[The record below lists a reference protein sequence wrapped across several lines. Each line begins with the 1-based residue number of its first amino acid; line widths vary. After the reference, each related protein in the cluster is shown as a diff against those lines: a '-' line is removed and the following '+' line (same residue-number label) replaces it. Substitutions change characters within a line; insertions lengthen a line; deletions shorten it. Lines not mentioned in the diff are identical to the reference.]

1 MQMAE
6 QVTGDLGGLKEK
18 IISQAKERC
27 RESLSQAKAQAEEII
42 QKAKSQGEKATT
54 QILQQAKTQAQE
66 RQRQLLINASL
77 KRRKETLQAQRTLL
91 EQAFDEAISSF
102 AELSEEEYQE
112 FIKALL
118 VTSQDQACHQIA
130 ISSGEERINPQ
141 FIAEVAGELG
151 WQLELVRE
159 DDPRL
164 EAGGFL
170 LRGNKLEIDVTIPT
184 ILGLIRPGLEGDVAQ
199 ILFGEL

>member
-18 IISQAKERC
+18 ILSQAKERC
-27 RESLSQAKAQAEEII
+27 RESLAQAKAQAEEII
-42 QKAKSQGEKATT
+42 QKAKSQGEKGTT

-91 EQAFDEAISSF
+91 EQAFDEAISFF
-102 AELSEEEYQE
+102 AELPEGEYQE
-112 FIKALL
+112 FIKTLL
-118 VTSQDQACHQIA
+118 VTSQDQACHQIV
-130 ISSGEERINPQ
+130 ISTGEMRLTPQ
-141 FIAEVAGELG
+141 FVDEVAGELG

-164 EAGGFL
+164 EGGGFL
-170 LRGNKLEIDVTIPT
+170 LRGDKLEIDATIPT